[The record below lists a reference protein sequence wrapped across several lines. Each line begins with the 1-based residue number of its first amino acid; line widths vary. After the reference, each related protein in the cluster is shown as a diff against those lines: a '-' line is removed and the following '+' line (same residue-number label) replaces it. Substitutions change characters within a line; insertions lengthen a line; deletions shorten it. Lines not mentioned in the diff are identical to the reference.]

1 MLVAHFLSHFWERH
15 RRPGATMPKFSRA
28 SLELLRTRTWPG
40 NVRELQ
46 NVIQNVA
53 VLTEPAHEIQP
64 DEIPLGE
71 DPDTPERITD
81 ALTPDIL
88 REGYHAAKEKLNAE
102 FERVYLR
109 RLVERSGG
117 NLARA
122 ARAANVDRTTLY
134 RLLEKHSIGVRRDA
148 AAGVSEVIDTHRA

>member
-1 MLVAHFLSHFWERH
+1 
-15 RRPGATMPKFSRA
+15 
-28 SLELLRTRTWPG
+28 
-40 NVRELQ
+40 VRELQ

-53 VLTEPAHEIQP
+53 VLAEPGQQIQP

-81 ALTPDIL
+81 ALTSDIL

-109 RLVERSGG
+109 RLVERAGG

-122 ARAANVDRTTLY
+122 ARAADVDRTTLY
-134 RLLEKHSIGVRRDA
+134 RLLDKHSIGVRR
-148 AAGVSEVIDTHRA
+148 EVVANEASDRPRA